1 MSNNNPILISYYTG
15 DQYYE
20 RCSNNLKQLCED
32 LSIPIVIENIQSLG
46 SYWKNTLQKPSFI
59 IKKMEELKSDVI
71 WIDVDTKI
79 NQYPE
84 CFKSWDTDIILATH
98 TGNLHGIKAS
108 PIGIKYNEASIGFLK
123 EWEKIC
129 ISCINDSDI
138 DLDHDI
144 LKYNLLENLVG
155 KITIDIM
162 KDTLN
167 HVDFTNGKIIDN
179 GISRVPKKSE
189 YMIKVLEKNK
199 KRESGFYR
207 LSLYDFKYYK

>member
-1 MSNNNPILISYYTG
+1 LIDNNPILISYYTG

-20 RCSNNLKQLCED
+20 KCSNNLKRLCNN
-32 LSIPIVIENIQSLG
+32 LGIPIMIENTQSLG

-59 IKKMEELKSDVI
+59 LKKIEELKRDVI

-79 NQYPE
+79 NEYPE

-108 PIGIKYNEASIGFLK
+108 PIGIKYNEASINFLK

-129 ISCINDSDI
+129 LDRINNSDI

-144 LKYNLLENLVG
+144 LKYNLLENLIG

-162 KDTLN
+162 KDSLD

-179 GISRVPKKSE
+179 GVSRVPNKSE

-199 KRESGFYR
+199 RRESGFYR
-207 LSLYDFKYYK
+207 LSLDHFKYRK

>member
-1 MSNNNPILISYYTG
+1 MSDNNPILISYYTG

-20 RCSNNLKQLCED
+20 RCSNNLKKSCDNLG
-32 LSIPIVIENIQSLG
+32 IPIVIENIRSLG

-59 IKKMEELKSDVI
+59 LKKMEEFKKDVI

-84 CFKSWDTDIILATH
+84 CFKKWNSDIILATH

-108 PIGIKYNEASIGFLK
+108 PIGIKYNEASISFLK

-129 ISCINDSDI
+129 LDRINNSDV

-144 LKYNLLENLVG
+144 LKYNLLGNLIG

-162 KDTLN
+162 EDSLN

-179 GISRVPKKSE
+179 GISRVPNKSE
-189 YMIKVLEKNK
+189 YMMKVLEKNK
-199 KRESGFYR
+199 KRESGFYQ
-207 LSLYDFKYYK
+207 LSFSDFK

>member
-1 MSNNNPILISYYTG
+1 MSDNNPILISYYTG

-20 RCSNNLKQLCED
+20 RCSNNLKKSCDNLG
-32 LSIPIVIENIQSLG
+32 IPIVIENIQSLG

-59 IKKMEELKSDVI
+59 LKKMEEFKKDVI

-84 CFKSWDTDIILATH
+84 CFKKWNSDIILATH

-108 PIGIKYNEASIGFLK
+108 PIGIKYNKASISFLK

-129 ISCINDSDI
+129 LDRINNSDV

-144 LKYNLLENLVG
+144 LKYNLLGNLIG

-162 KDTLN
+162 EDSLN

-179 GISRVPKKSE
+179 GISRVPNKSE
-189 YMIKVLEKNK
+189 YMMKVLEKNK
-199 KRESGFYR
+199 KRESGFYQ
-207 LSLYDFKYYK
+207 LSLSDFK

>member
-1 MSNNNPILISYYTG
+1 LSDNNPILISYYTG

-20 RCSNNLKQLCED
+20 RCSNNLKKWCED
-32 LSIPIVIENIQSLG
+32 LGIPIIIENIPSLG

-59 IKKMEELKSDVI
+59 LKKMEEFKKDVI

-84 CFKSWDTDIILATH
+84 CFRKWDSDIILATH

-108 PIGIKYNEASIGFLK
+108 PIGIKYNEASISFLK

-129 ISCINDSDI
+129 LDRINNSDV

-144 LKYNLLENLVG
+144 LKYNLLGNLIG
-155 KITIDIM
+155 KITINIM
-162 KDTLN
+162 EDSLN

-179 GISRVPKKSE
+179 GISRVPNKSE
-189 YMIKVLEKNK
+189 YMMKVLEKNK
-199 KRESGFYR
+199 KRESGFYQ
-207 LSLYDFKYYK
+207 LSLNDFKRGK